1 MIFPYPSGS
10 GEWNTFYRVALPLVK
25 PGIGTVVILQFLSL
39 WNEFLY
45 ATVLIQNS
53 AKYPLQPT
61 IFNLVGQYSTNWT
74 LLAASLTMAIVPIV
88 LVY

>member
-1 MIFPYPSGS
+1 LK
-10 GEWNTFYRVALPLVK
+10 RVPLRH
-25 PGIGTVVILQFLSL
+25 L
-39 WNEFLY
+39 
-45 ATVLIQNS
+45 LIQNS

-61 IFNLVGQYSTNWT
+61 IFNLVCQYSTNWT